1 MTRPL
6 RVQFPGAWY
15 HVTSRGN
22 EGKPVFKSSA
32 DRKKFLSYLQSAHDR
47 YGAIIHVYCLM
58 TNHYH
63 ILLETPR
70 SNLSQILHHING
82 AYTNYYNTK
91 RRRSGH
97 LFQGRYKAIVVE
109 ADAYCQELSRY
120 MHLNPVRAGITEK
133 PSGYRWSSYSC
144 YVGLSKRPDWL
155 TVDSVLGYFDN
166 DKSTAQRRY
175 RGFVENAIGGK
186 TKSPLKDLYAS
197 TFLGSEEFVNWAK
210 ENWIGLKNADI
221 RNMPVLK
228 ELKERPLLKEIE
240 QAVHFV
246 VSREAPFF
254 KKLCLYAS
262 QEYGGYGLKEIGAY
276 YKMRGSAVSQS
287 NRRFGRRISKDE
299 ELENVLAELRGM
311 LKVET

>member
-1 MTRPL
+1 M
-6 RVQFPGAWY
+6 
-15 HVTSRGN
+15 
-22 EGKPVFKSSA
+22 
-32 DRKKFLSYLQSAHDR
+32 
-47 YGAIIHVYCLM
+47 
-58 TNHYH
+58 
-63 ILLETPR
+63 
-70 SNLSQILHHING
+70 
-82 AYTNYYNTK
+82 
-91 RRRSGH
+91 
-97 LFQGRYKAIVVE
+97 
-109 ADAYCQELSRY
+109 
-120 MHLNPVRAGITEK
+120 
-133 PSGYRWSSYSC
+133 
-144 YVGLSKRPDWL
+144 GLSKRPDWL

-175 RGFVENAIGGK
+175 RGFVENAIGGE
-186 TKSPLKDLYAS
+186 TKSPLKHLYAS
-197 TFLGSEEFVNWAK
+197 TFLGSEKFVNWAK

-246 VSREAPFF
+246 VSREAPFL

-299 ELENVLAELRGM
+299 ELENVLAELRRM